1 MYIFS
6 FRRIRSAKGTFLSGG
21 FCRSQEKWGDGFL
34 YEGVCVLYLILIL
47 LNAEILLFFLSAIQ
61 LFLHL
66 VLSQTNTWTSFSGA
80 GCRGGVFAV
89 TLAKVGCGHFP
100 CASGEEFQ
108 NRLH

>member
-1 MYIFS
+1 MLNVLFYPGVFAGVKSNGAMGFS
-6 FRRIRSAKGTFLSGG
+6 
-21 FCRSQEKWGDGFL
+21 CEGD
-34 YEGVCVLYLILIL
+34 CVLYLILIL

-108 NRLH
+108 NRSQ